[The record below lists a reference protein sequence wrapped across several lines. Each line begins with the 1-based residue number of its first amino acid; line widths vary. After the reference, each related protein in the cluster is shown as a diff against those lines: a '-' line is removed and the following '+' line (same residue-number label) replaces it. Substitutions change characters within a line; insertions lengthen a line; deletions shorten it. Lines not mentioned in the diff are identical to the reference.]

1 MDFLFGFSGRMG
13 RLQWWLAQLAIYAVL
28 ALGVGIAVGIVAT
41 DDPNRSASASEGL
54 DGHAAGVFL
63 AIGAAVVLMTWINIA
78 STVKRFHDRDKSG
91 LWFLITFIPFIGP
104 IWLLVEC
111 GFLPGSPGSN
121 GYGPPPSSGG
131 RPIQAEFGDDT
142 AVNYSRPE
150 PRTRQAAAVQPAV
163 PRRVSSSRHSAPSGF
178 GRRGLS

>member
-1 MDFLFGFSGRMG
+1 MDFLFGFSGRIG

-28 ALGVGIAVGIVAT
+28 ALGIGIAFGIVAT
-41 DDPNRSASASEGL
+41 DDPGRSAAASEGL
-54 DGHAAGVFL
+54 DGRAAGVFL
-63 AIGAAVVLMTWINIA
+63 AIAAAVVLMTWINIA

-111 GFLPGSPGSN
+111 GFLPGSPGANSH
-121 GYGPPPSSGG
+121 GSPPGSGG
-131 RPIQAEFGDDT
+131 TGYADIIDGMASE
-142 AVNYSRPE
+142 YSRPE
-150 PRTRQAAAVQPAV
+150 PNKRQAAAALSDAPKPISPA
-163 PRRVSSSRHSAPSGF
+163 RRPAASGF